1 MSTTMTKLS
10 VFLNTWGNYNENG
23 ADNGFWVDLPCNLSE
38 TLERLATSTGE
49 DRDEMEV
56 FINNFDTEING
67 LEISEC
73 DSISKLNELA
83 EALEK
88 LDEYD
93 LEKIEAILEVEGGD
107 FMEILESLD
116 NYEYYSGVTLEEL
129 AWEFVEDMGL
139 PEVALNYFDI
149 EKFARDLSYDNY
161 TETTNGVLYR
171 G

>member
-23 ADNGFWVDLPCNLSE
+23 ADGGFWVDLPCNLFQ
-38 TLERLATSTGE
+38 TLDRLAEATGE

-56 FINNFDTEING
+56 FINDYESEIDG
-67 LEISEC
+67 LEISEN
-73 DSISKLNELA
+73 DSILRLNELA
-83 EALEK
+83 ETLEE

-107 FMEILESLD
+107 LMEILESLD

-129 AWEFVEDMGL
+129 AWEFVEDMCL
-139 PEVALNYFDI
+139 PEIALNYFDI
-149 EKFARDLSYDNY
+149 EKFARDLSYDSY